1 MTDPNMVDFYSR
13 VARIQRDHARS
24 FGAEAV
30 ASGQGTSVKS
40 RIPVLA
46 PVLLALICG
55 FAMKAMLLARI
66 GDETYAA
73 RIDDLRSGEGFE
85 RIGATLMAADPI
97 TVALAG
103 QFEKLGF

>member
-30 ASGQGTSVKS
+30 ASHSVQAKS

-46 PVLLALICG
+46 PVLLALLCG

-73 RIDDLRSGEGFE
+73 RVADLQAGQGFE
-85 RIGATLMAADPI
+85 KIGATLMAADPI
-97 TVALAG
+97 TVALAE